1 MGSPGGGSAVGLIRV
16 LWRVLLL
23 LALLALLL
31 PPAAVAL
38 YRFVTPPVTPLML
51 IRHWQGA
58 PIRQVWRPL
67 DRISPRIQAAVVAA
81 EDSRFCLHSGFDWE
95 AISKDL
101 AENERGGRLRGASTI
116 SQQTAK
122 NLLLWP
128 DRTWIRKGAE
138 AYVTVLMEAM
148 WPKARILEV
157 YLNIIEWGPGIYGV
171 EAASEAYFGS
181 DNMALTPARA
191 ALLASVLP
199 NPLRWS
205 PARPTAY
212 VEHYAGVIAA
222 RVPELAP
229 LQRPP
234 CLGRR
239 G

>member
-1 MGSPGGGSAVGLIRV
+1 MGLMRW
-16 LWRVLLL
+16 LWRALLGLVLLL
-23 LALLALLL
+23 VLL
-31 PPAAVAL
+31 PPAALAL
-38 YRFVTPPVTPLML
+38 YRYMAPPVTPLML
-51 IRHWQGA
+51 IRQWEGA

-67 DRISPRIQAAVVAA
+67 TRISPRIQAAVVAA

-101 AENERGGRLRGASTI
+101 AANERGGRLRGASTI

-128 DRTWIRKGAE
+128 DRTWLRKGAE
-138 AYVTVLMEAM
+138 AYVTMLMEAM
-148 WPKARILEV
+148 WPKARILEI

-181 DNMALTPARA
+181 DNMNLTPARA

-199 NPLRWS
+199 NPRRWS

-212 VEHYAGVIAA
+212 VEQYAHTIAA
-222 RVPELAP
+222 RVGELAP
-229 LQRPP
+229 AQRPP
-234 CLGRR
+234 CLARR

>member
-1 MGSPGGGSAVGLIRV
+1 VRLMRWVWRGFLVLAALAV
-16 LWRVLLL
+16 
-23 LALLALLL
+23 LL
-31 PPAAVAL
+31 PPAAL
-38 YRFVTPPVTPLML
+38 LLFRFVAPPVTPLML
-51 IRHWQGA
+51 IRSVEGF

-67 DRISPRIQAAVVAA
+67 ARISPRIQSAVVAA

-101 AENERGGRLRGASTI
+101 AANERGGRLRGASTI

-138 AYVTVLMEAM
+138 AYVTVLMEAL

-157 YLNIIEWGPGIYGV
+157 YLNIIEWGPGLYGI
-171 EAASEAYFGS
+171 EAASEAYFGT
-181 DNMALTPARA
+181 DNMNLTPARA

-199 NPLRWS
+199 NPRRWS
-205 PARPTAY
+205 PAKPTGY
-212 VEHYAGVIAA
+212 IEQYAHTIAA
-222 RVPELAP
+222 RVGQLAP
-229 LQRPP
+229 AQRPP
-234 CLGRR
+234 CLARR